1 MEIGIVIS
9 GTLTGF
15 SLLYADVAGQ
25 AYLSEGKFDF
35 DNRNYLANLD
45 YKEKAYA
52 VSFSPKI
59 LAISIIT
66 RVLDSFHRP
75 GILVISALFPRKCR
89 IVSGVDGE
97 NQTAAYQLLNAVNER
112 FYEKNFLNGMLNQN
126 SSVLRQDYYA
136 DILSMYK
143 LVADESQ
150 RGVNLSLNMSQLN
163 KNIGYVASAEEDMP
177 NYLTS
182 CCRRSYE
189 GFHHV
194 LFGKNVPQ
202 NIAEP
207 PVEVVLYKVHIVNN
221 DLWLPTTVKKTDPI
235 YRLSPGVGE
244 KDLNQNYTYE
254 EVLSGK
260 ASTQIRAS
268 IVGEIIEM
276 RYHFQTEERTI
287 HFVFVD
293 GSEMVPFYLVRP
305 VLVGRDSKLK
315 LSSEDWTFLGKE
327 IYETYRIT
335 CENPLYRVKP
345 GSADLRVQN
354 LKDGGHCYIEVE
366 ACSECMLRFANDV
379 PKKITLIRQ
388 GTSEIISLTARQ
400 TVSALITGKQE
411 EWAYRIETDEY
422 ETIEGQ
428 LPLAG
433 EELVFTPKKKG
444 AQLSPAG
451 DMKADANDKRTLAP
465 SPRKPQTQGTVQ
477 VEIAQ
482 NHRKPLKVK
491 KVIKIS
497 LVAAVGA
504 MIIGLVGWGIA
515 QLMKGG
521 EDEVSLEGGVAEEPT
536 TQQAEKNLKKVKF
549 SLIDSEEEEIAG
561 AKIQSW
567 SKILGSKCSTGTNI
581 ESKEETSL
589 DEGSLVYSFKA
600 LLDCEDT
607 IRLSI
612 TLDNIGIGQW
622 KESFK
627 YLEEEE
633 VVLLDYSM
641 SEIDLYM
648 ELYNA
653 MSDKESPEEK
663 KLKEW
668 KIQIDEIKRV
678 KGKTDFFKS
687 LNEMYKLSK
696 NQISSTVAGRMAGS
710 SNKGQSSSSEID
722 PNDKLWYT
730 LENLKNPTLKLE
742 DSRKKTLIQILE
754 FFRDGNLFASVEGLD
769 LSENEIY
776 IDEDYVRGYFSQ
788 KEIVSALI
796 TIKNNKKGN
805 NSELQA
811 YKASLSQIKSL
822 FQALNVIKSNTNLFE
837 EISKKNQ

>member
-97 NQTAAYQLLNAVNER
+97 NQAAAYQLLNAVNER

-150 RGVNLSLNMSQLN
+150 RGVNLSLNMIQLN
-163 KNIGYVASAEEDMP
+163 KNIGYVASVEEDMP

-244 KDLNQNYTYE
+244 KDLNQDYTYE

-260 ASTQIRAS
+260 AGTQIRAN
-268 IVGEIIEM
+268 IVGEMIEM

-305 VLVGRDSKLK
+305 VIVGRDSKLK
-315 LSSEDWTFLGKE
+315 ISSEDWTFLGKE
-327 IYETYRIT
+327 IYETYRMA

-366 ACSECMLRFANDV
+366 ACSEWTVHFANDV
-379 PKKITLIRQ
+379 PKKIILTRR
-388 GTSEIISLTARQ
+388 GTSEALSLTAKKTV
-400 TVSALITGKQE
+400 TVSIPGKQE

-428 LPLAG
+428 LPLVG

-444 AQLSPAG
+444 VQLPPAG
-451 DMKADANDKRTLAP
+451 DVQADDKRALAP
-465 SPRKPQTQGTVQ
+465 SPRKPQTRGTVQ
-477 VEIAQ
+477 VEVAQ

-497 LVAAVGA
+497 LVAAVGV
-504 MIIGLVGWGIA
+504 MIIGLVSWGMI
-515 QLMKGG
+515 QLINGG
-521 EDEVSLEGGVAEEPT
+521 EDEVPLEETVAEEPAPR
-536 TQQAEKNLKKVKF
+536 QAEKIVEF
-549 SLIDSEEEEIAG
+549 SLRDSKGNKIDG
-561 AKIQSW
+561 KKIENW
-567 SKILGSKCSTGTNI
+567 SKILDLECSIGTNI
-581 ESKEETSL
+581 KSEKKTSF
-589 DEGSLVYSFKA
+589 DKGSLAYSFEA
-600 LLDCEDT
+600 LSDCKDT

-612 TLDNIGIGQW
+612 ALDNIGIGQW
-622 KESFK
+622 EESFK
-627 YLEEEE
+627 LLEEEE
-633 VVLLDYSM
+633 VIRLDYSM

-648 ELYNA
+648 ELYNVV
-653 MSDKESPEEK
+653 ELHNVVSPQEK
-663 KLKEW
+663 REW
-668 KIQIDEIKRV
+668 KEKIDKIQKN
-678 KGKTDFFKS
+678 TDFFKALQAMYEKLPTNSVGSNMAEGAVAAGNVGKKTADKTNIDSKADGALDDRVYYTLEELDRIHFNDEIIQQS
-687 LNEMYKLSK
+687 LKHVLMDMEKGQLPEKIGSLSLSK
-696 NQISSTVAGRMAGS
+696 NEVKT
-710 SNKGQSSSSEID
+710 
-722 PNDKLWYT
+722 KL
-730 LENLKNPTLKLE
+730 
-742 DSRKKTLIQILE
+742 
-754 FFRDGNLFASVEGLD
+754 GH
-769 LSENEIY
+769 
-776 IDEDYVRGYFSQ
+776 FSQ
-788 KEIVSALI
+788 YEIVEALI
-796 TIKNNKKGN
+796 TTYKVVSDKQKFSDELKG
-805 NSELQA
+805 
-811 YKASLSQIKSL
+811 KKSL
-822 FQALNVIKSNTNLFE
+822 FQALDLIKNNNKDLYEVIM
-837 EISKKNQ
+837 KKNQ

>member
-97 NQTAAYQLLNAVNER
+97 NQAAAYQLLNAVNER

-150 RGVNLSLNMSQLN
+150 RGVNLSLNMIQLN
-163 KNIGYVASAEEDMP
+163 KNIGYVASVEEDMP

-244 KDLNQNYTYE
+244 KDLNQDYTYE

-260 ASTQIRAS
+260 AGTQIRAN
-268 IVGEIIEM
+268 IVGEMIEM

-305 VLVGRDSKLK
+305 VIVGRDSKLK
-315 LSSEDWTFLGKE
+315 ISSEDWTFLGKE
-327 IYETYRIT
+327 IYETYRMA

-366 ACSECMLRFANDV
+366 ACSEWTVHFANDV
-379 PKKITLIRQ
+379 PKKIILTRR
-388 GTSEIISLTARQ
+388 GTSEALSLTAKKTV
-400 TVSALITGKQE
+400 TVSIPGKQE

-428 LPLAG
+428 LPLVG

-444 AQLSPAG
+444 TQLPPAG
-451 DMKADANDKRTLAP
+451 DVQTDDKRAFAS
-465 SPRKPQTQGTVQ
+465 SPRKPQTRGTVQ
-477 VEIAQ
+477 VEVAQ

-497 LVAAVGA
+497 LVAAVGV
-504 MIIGLVGWGIA
+504 MIIGLVSWGMI
-515 QLMKGG
+515 QLINGG
-521 EDEVSLEGGVAEEPT
+521 EDEVPLEETVAEEPAPR
-536 TQQAEKNLKKVKF
+536 QAEKIVEF
-549 SLIDSEEEEIAG
+549 SLRDSKGNKIDG
-561 AKIQSW
+561 KKIENW
-567 SKILGSKCSTGTNI
+567 SKILDLECSIGTNI
-581 ESKEETSL
+581 KSEKKTSF
-589 DEGSLVYSFKA
+589 DKGSLAYSFEA
-600 LLDCEDT
+600 LSDCKDT

-612 TLDNIGIGQW
+612 ALDNIGIGQW
-622 KESFK
+622 EESFK
-627 YLEEEE
+627 LLEEEE
-633 VVLLDYSM
+633 VIRLDYSM

-648 ELYNA
+648 ELYNVV
-653 MSDKESPEEK
+653 ELHNVVSPQEK
-663 KLKEW
+663 REW
-668 KIQIDEIKRV
+668 KEKIDKIQKN
-678 KGKTDFFKS
+678 TDFFKALQAMYEKLPTNSVGSNMAEGAVAAGNVGKKTADKTNIDSKADGALDDRVYYTLEELDRIHFNDEIIQQS
-687 LNEMYKLSK
+687 LKHVLMDMEKGQLPEKIGSLSLSK
-696 NQISSTVAGRMAGS
+696 NEVKT
-710 SNKGQSSSSEID
+710 
-722 PNDKLWYT
+722 KL
-730 LENLKNPTLKLE
+730 
-742 DSRKKTLIQILE
+742 
-754 FFRDGNLFASVEGLD
+754 GH
-769 LSENEIY
+769 
-776 IDEDYVRGYFSQ
+776 FSQ
-788 KEIVSALI
+788 YEIVEALI
-796 TIKNNKKGN
+796 TTYKVVSDKQKFSDELKG
-805 NSELQA
+805 
-811 YKASLSQIKSL
+811 KKSL
-822 FQALNVIKSNTNLFE
+822 FQALDLIKNNNKDLYEVIM
-837 EISKKNQ
+837 KKNQ

>member
-97 NQTAAYQLLNAVNER
+97 NQAAAYQLLNAVNER

-163 KNIGYVASAEEDMP
+163 KNIGYVASVEEDMP

-244 KDLNQNYTYE
+244 KDLNQDYTYE

-260 ASTQIRAS
+260 AGTQIRAN
-268 IVGEIIEM
+268 IVGEMIEM

-305 VLVGRDSKLK
+305 VIVGRDSKLK
-315 LSSEDWTFLGKE
+315 ISSEDWTFLGKE
-327 IYETYRIT
+327 IYETYQMA

-366 ACSECMLRFANDV
+366 TCSEWTVHFANDV
-379 PKKITLIRQ
+379 PKKIILTRW
-388 GTSEIISLTARQ
+388 GTSETLSLTAKKTV
-400 TVSALITGKQE
+400 TVSIPGKQE

-428 LPLAG
+428 LPLVG

-444 AQLSPAG
+444 TQLPPAG
-451 DMKADANDKRTLAP
+451 DVQADDKRAFAS
-465 SPRKPQTQGTVQ
+465 SPRKPQTRGTVQ
-477 VEIAQ
+477 VEVAQ

-497 LVAAVGA
+497 LVAAVGV
-504 MIIGLVGWGIA
+504 MIIGLVSWGMI
-515 QLMKGG
+515 QLINGG
-521 EDEVSLEGGVAEEPT
+521 EDEVPLKETVAEKPAPR
-536 TQQAEKNLKKVKF
+536 QAEKILKEVEF
-549 SLIDSEEEEIAG
+549 SLQDSEGNEIDG
-561 AKIQSW
+561 DKIQSW
-567 SKILGSKCSTGTNI
+567 SKILGSECSTGSNI
-581 ESKEETSL
+581 EFKEKTPFDGL
-589 DEGSLVYSFKA
+589 AYSFKA
-600 LLDCEDT
+600 LSDCEDT

-612 TLDNIGIGQW
+612 TLDDIGIGQW
-622 KESFK
+622 KESFNR
-627 YLEEEE
+627 LEKEE

-653 MSDKESPEEK
+653 VESHKVVSPREKE
-663 KLKEW
+663 EW
-668 KIQIDEIKRV
+668 KEKIGKIQKN
-678 KGKTDFFKS
+678 TDFLDALKAMYDKLPTNSVGSNMAEGAVTARNVSKKAADKTNIDGKADGALDDRVDYTLEGLDSIHFKEERIQNDLKHVLKRMEEGQLPMNIES
-687 LNEMYKLSK
+687 LSLSK
-696 NQISSTVAGRMAGS
+696 N
-710 SNKGQSSSSEID
+710 E
-722 PNDKLWYT
+722 
-730 LENLKNPTLKLE
+730 
-742 DSRKKTLIQILE
+742 
-754 FFRDGNLFASVEGLD
+754 VETSL
-769 LSENEIY
+769 
-776 IDEDYVRGYFSQ
+776 GYFSQ
-788 KEIVSALI
+788 YEIVEALI
-796 TIKNNKKGN
+796 TTYQKVSDKQKFSDELKG
-805 NSELQA
+805 
-811 YKASLSQIKSL
+811 KKSL
-822 FQALNVIKSNTNLFE
+822 FQALDLIKNNSKENKNLYEVIM
-837 EISKKNQ
+837 KKNQ

>member
-97 NQTAAYQLLNAVNER
+97 NQAAAYQLLNAVNER

-150 RGVNLSLNMSQLN
+150 RGVNLSLNMIQLN
-163 KNIGYVASAEEDMP
+163 KNIGYVASVEEDMP

-244 KDLNQNYTYE
+244 KDLNQDYTYE

-260 ASTQIRAS
+260 AGTQIRAN
-268 IVGEIIEM
+268 IVGEMIEM

-305 VLVGRDSKLK
+305 VIVGRDSKLK
-315 LSSEDWTFLGKE
+315 ISSEDWTFLGKE
-327 IYETYRIT
+327 IYETYRMA

-366 ACSECMLRFANDV
+366 ACSEWTVHFANDV
-379 PKKITLIRQ
+379 PKKIILTRR
-388 GTSEIISLTARQ
+388 GTSEALSLTAKKTV
-400 TVSALITGKQE
+400 TVSIPGKQE

-428 LPLAG
+428 LPLVG

-444 AQLSPAG
+444 TQLPPAG
-451 DMKADANDKRTLAP
+451 DVQTDDKRAFAS
-465 SPRKPQTQGTVQ
+465 SPRKPQTRGTVQ
-477 VEIAQ
+477 VEVAQ

-497 LVAAVGA
+497 LVAAVGV
-504 MIIGLVGWGIA
+504 MIIGLVSWGMI
-515 QLMKGG
+515 QLINGG
-521 EDEVSLEGGVAEEPT
+521 EDEVPLEETVAEEPAP
-536 TQQAEKNLKKVKF
+536 QQAEKILKGVEF
-549 SLIDSEEEEIAG
+549 SLRDSKGNKIDG
-561 AKIQSW
+561 KKIENW
-567 SKILGSKCSTGTNI
+567 SKILDLECSIGTNI
-581 ESKEETSL
+581 KSEKKTSF
-589 DEGSLVYSFKA
+589 DKGSLAYSFEA
-600 LLDCEDT
+600 LSDCKDT

-612 TLDNIGIGQW
+612 ALDNIGIGQW
-622 KESFK
+622 EESFK
-627 YLEEEE
+627 LLEEEE
-633 VVLLDYSM
+633 VIRLDYSM

-648 ELYNA
+648 ELYNVV
-653 MSDKESPEEK
+653 ELHNVVSPQEK
-663 KLKEW
+663 REW
-668 KIQIDEIKRV
+668 KEKIDKIQKN
-678 KGKTDFFKS
+678 TDFFKALQAMYEKLPTNSVGSNMAEGAVAAGNVGKKTADKTNIDSKADGALDDRVYYTLEELDRIHFNDEIIQQS
-687 LNEMYKLSK
+687 LKHVLMDMEKGQLPEKIGSLSLSK
-696 NQISSTVAGRMAGS
+696 NEVKT
-710 SNKGQSSSSEID
+710 
-722 PNDKLWYT
+722 KL
-730 LENLKNPTLKLE
+730 
-742 DSRKKTLIQILE
+742 
-754 FFRDGNLFASVEGLD
+754 GH
-769 LSENEIY
+769 
-776 IDEDYVRGYFSQ
+776 FSQ
-788 KEIVSALI
+788 YEIVEALI
-796 TIKNNKKGN
+796 TTYKVVSDKQKFSDELKG
-805 NSELQA
+805 
-811 YKASLSQIKSL
+811 KKSL
-822 FQALNVIKSNTNLFE
+822 FQALDLIKNNNKDLYEVIM
-837 EISKKNQ
+837 KKNQ